1 MCQSLRILLSLLFSI
16 GYSATPGNN
25 ATNELYRLNSYE
37 ASRMNLVKKIDVLG
51 FQEEQIADGVMPPSF
66 ITNKRHT
73 EQVHRTASFDSNDF
87 STES

>member
-51 FQEEQIADGVMPPSF
+51 FQEEQIATANDDKEAE
-66 ITNKRHT
+66 KRAYNLIMQ
-73 EQVHRTASFDSNDF
+73 EKEKLLACVCQ
-87 STES
+87 